1 MPRLAPSTSAPLLDW
16 DAARQVEALRL
27 QRADLLRRLARC
39 HRWRSERHRL
49 LLAELADVTGQL
61 ITVEIQ
67 LDSARR
73 DRLLMRD

>member
-1 MPRLAPSTSAPLLDW
+1 MTRLAPSTSAPLLAW

-27 QRADLLRRLARC
+27 QRADLLRRLARS

-49 LLAELADVTGQL
+49 LLTELADITGQL
-61 ITVEIQ
+61 ITAEIQ